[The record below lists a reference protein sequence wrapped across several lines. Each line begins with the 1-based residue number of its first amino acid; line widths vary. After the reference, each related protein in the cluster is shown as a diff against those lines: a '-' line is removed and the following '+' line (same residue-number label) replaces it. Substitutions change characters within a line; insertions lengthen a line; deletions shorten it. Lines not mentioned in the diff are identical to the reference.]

1 MKNKRLNFIL
11 KLNFY
16 IFLFFLPFN
25 GLPYFKEIFKELS
38 AEASYY
44 PLYIFVLL
52 SFIYYLFKR
61 KEFKFT
67 KNYSFY
73 LFVAFIVWV
82 LVSGVVNYNRISLN
96 YFKYR
101 TGTEKFMLQF
111 LVLNFV
117 FTVSLFLYN
126 FFRKYDLDDLF
137 RRIRNIVVLSFI
149 VILFFGFFEF
159 LKKFLGIDNIIE
171 NFRGFIT
178 IGYKGYG
185 DRLHSICGE
194 PSWFGV
200 YLTFG
205 LPWIL
210 SCFIERIRL
219 KYFVLYFFIFL
230 FSYFTFS
237 RTVYIIFVIQTFVFS
252 LIIGFYDKNYKKM
265 LKYFIVFCIPS
276 ILLFLNTAI
285 TSIINTQNKTAN
297 IINTQNKTANIIN
310 TQNKTANIINTQ
322 NKSSASNITRI
333 GMQTAAVKIGL
344 DNPVFGVGLGQFGF
358 NFPKY
363 LPEWALDSY
372 EIKSYLDPNDK
383 FFPPSHGLFPRLIAE
398 TGFVGFLIYIFMCF
412 LFLIEIL
419 KNYKNNFKP
428 FNFVILLSILSFFLL
443 GFSYDSFRF
452 LGYWFI
458 LSLGWYIFDYNEEKL
473 IKL

>member
-1 MKNKRLNFIL
+1 MESIK
-11 KLNFY
+11 KLNLFLEIFFY
-16 IFLFFLPFN
+16 IILFLLPFN
-25 GLPYFKEIFKELS
+25 GLLYFKEIFKELS

-44 PLYIFVLL
+44 PLYVFVLL
-52 SFIYYLFKR
+52 SFIYYFFKR
-61 KEFKFT
+61 KEFKFP

-73 LFVAFIVWV
+73 LFVVFIVWV
-82 LVSGVVNYNRISLN
+82 IVSGAVNYNRISLN

-111 LVLNFV
+111 LVLSFV
-117 FTVSLFLYN
+117 FTVSIFLYN
-126 FFRKYDLDDLF
+126 FFKRYEINDLF
-137 RRIRNIVVLSFI
+137 YIIRKIVVLSFI

-159 LKKFLGIDNIIE
+159 LKKFLGINNIIE
-171 NFRGFIT
+171 NFRGFIS
-178 IGYKGYG
+178 IGYKGYD

-210 SCFIERIRL
+210 SYFIERIRL

-252 LIIGFYDKNYKKM
+252 LIIGFHDKNYKKM

-285 TSIINTQNKTAN
+285 TSIISTQNKYAG
-297 IINTQNKTANIIN
+297 
-310 TQNKTANIINTQ
+310 
-322 NKSSASNITRI
+322 SNITRI

-363 LPEWALDSY
+363 LPEWSLENP

-398 TGFVGFLIYIFMCF
+398 TGFVGFFIYISMWVFIVIKSVLRFVNRFECF
-412 LFLIEIL
+412 LDL
-419 KNYKNNFKP
+419 
-428 FNFVILLSILSFFLL
+428 VILLSCVGFFLM
-443 GFSYDSFRF
+443 GFTVDSFRYII
-452 LGYWFI
+452 YWFMI
-458 LSLGWYIFDYNEEKL
+458 SLFWRLEYEFERKKNIIN
-473 IKL
+473 

>member
-1 MKNKRLNFIL
+1 MESNK
-11 KLNFY
+11 KLNLFLKIFFY
-16 IFLFFLPFN
+16 IILFLLPFN

-44 PLYIFVLL
+44 PLYVFVLL
-52 SFIYYLFKR
+52 SFIYYFFKR
-61 KEFKFT
+61 KEFKFP

-73 LFVAFIVWV
+73 LFVVFIVWV
-82 LVSGVVNYNRISLN
+82 IVSGAVNYNRISLN

-111 LVLNFV
+111 LVLSFV
-117 FTVSLFLYN
+117 FTVSIFLYN
-126 FFRKYDLDDLF
+126 FFKRYEINDLF
-137 RRIRNIVVLSFI
+137 YIIRKIVVLSFI

-159 LKKFLGIDNIIE
+159 LKKFLGINNIIE
-171 NFRGFIT
+171 NFRGFMT
-178 IGYKGYG
+178 INYKGYG

-252 LIIGFYDKNYKKM
+252 LIIGFHDKNYKKM

-297 IINTQNKTANIIN
+297 IINTQNK
-310 TQNKTANIINTQ
+310 
-322 NKSSASNITRI
+322 SSGSNMTRI

-372 EIKSYLDPNDK
+372 EIKSYLDPKDK

-398 TGFVGFLIYIFMCF
+398 TGFMGFLIYISMWF

-443 GFSYDSFRF
+443 GFNSDSFRF

-458 LSLGWYIFDYNEEKL
+458 LSLGWYIFDHNKEKV

>member
-1 MKNKRLNFIL
+1 MESIK
-11 KLNFY
+11 KLNLFLEIFFL

-44 PLYIFVLL
+44 PLYIFVFL

-61 KEFKFT
+61 KEFKFP

-73 LFVAFIVWV
+73 LFVVFIVWV
-82 LVSGVVNYNRISLN
+82 IVSGAVNYNSIYLN

-101 TGTEKFMLQF
+101 TGTEKFILQF
-111 LVLNFV
+111 LVLSFV
-117 FTVSLFLYN
+117 FLVSLFLYN

-185 DRLHSICGE
+185 DRLHSTCGE

-205 LPWIL
+205 LPLIL
-210 SCFIERIRL
+210 SYFIERIRL

-285 TSIINTQNKTAN
+285 TSIISTQN
-297 IINTQNKTANIIN
+297 QNKYAG
-310 TQNKTANIINTQ
+310 
-322 NKSSASNITRI
+322 SNITRI
-333 GMQTAAVKIGL
+333 GMQTAGVKIGL
-344 DNPVFGVGLGQFGF
+344 DNPLFGVGLGQFGF

-363 LPEWALDSY
+363 LPEWSLDSP

-398 TGFVGFLIYIFMCF
+398 TGFIGFFIYISMLVFIIIKSVLGF
-412 LFLIEIL
+412 VSRFEYFYLNLI
-419 KNYKNNFKP
+419 
-428 FNFVILLSILSFFLL
+428 ILLSCIGFLL
-443 GFSYDSFRF
+443 IGFTVDSFRYII
-452 LGYWFI
+452 YWFI
-458 LSLGWYIFDYNEEKL
+458 ISLFWRLEYEFERKKNIIN
-473 IKL
+473 